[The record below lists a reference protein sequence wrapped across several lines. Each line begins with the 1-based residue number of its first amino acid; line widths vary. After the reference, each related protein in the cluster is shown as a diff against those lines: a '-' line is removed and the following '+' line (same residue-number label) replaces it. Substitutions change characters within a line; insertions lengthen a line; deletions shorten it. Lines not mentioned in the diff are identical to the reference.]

1 MTCITFAFI
10 VLAKVNWLAVL
21 VFKGRVL
28 ELNTT
33 LALSQKEHEIGQTSE
48 DGEGQVSL
56 VLEPPHFLWGC
67 KSYLAVT

>member
-21 VFKGRVL
+21 VFKRRVL

-56 VLEPPHFLWGC
+56 VCCNP
-67 KSYLAVT
+67 

>member
-21 VFKGRVL
+21 VFKRRVL
-28 ELNTT
+28 ELDTT
-33 LALSQKEHEIGQTSE
+33 LALSQNEHEIGQTSE

-56 VLEPPHFLWGC
+56 VCCNP
-67 KSYLAVT
+67 